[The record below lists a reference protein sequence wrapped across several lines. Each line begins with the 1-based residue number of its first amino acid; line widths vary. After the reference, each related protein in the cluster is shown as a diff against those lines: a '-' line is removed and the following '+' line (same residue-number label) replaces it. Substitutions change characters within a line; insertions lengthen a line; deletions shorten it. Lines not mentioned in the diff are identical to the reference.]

1 MSVTYSSR
9 ACKHVF
15 ANIITGLLATCE
27 NTKWGQKA
35 RKSKLIVATSLML
48 MLNIEGK
55 DEKLVVG
62 REAINKSEDIKNLAP
77 SDLEDYVLL
86 TQEFGV

>member
-1 MSVTYSSR
+1 
-9 ACKHVF
+9 
-15 ANIITGLLATCE
+15 
-27 NTKWGQKA
+27 
-35 RKSKLIVATSLML
+35 ML

-86 TQEFGV
+86 TQEFGVWQSFKNTVMELIMKKIDFDMWFFSAGLYRFWE